1 MDYEIFFRSYISG
14 VKANFQKLKEL
25 EEGRE
30 RGKVDTEF
38 LAYCRGGINVC
49 EKLLGFVKDLNANE
63 K

>member
-1 MDYEIFFRSYISG
+1 MDNEAFLKSYVSG
-14 VKANFQKLKEL
+14 VEANFEMLKKL

-38 LAYCRGGINVC
+38 LAYCRGGINAC
-49 EKLLGFVKDLNANE
+49 EKVLDFVKDLNANE